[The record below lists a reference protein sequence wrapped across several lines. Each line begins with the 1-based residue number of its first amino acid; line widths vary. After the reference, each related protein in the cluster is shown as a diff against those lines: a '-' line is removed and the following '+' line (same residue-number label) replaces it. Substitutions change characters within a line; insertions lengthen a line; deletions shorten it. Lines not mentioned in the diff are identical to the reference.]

1 MTDSRELLRRTA
13 ELAADY
19 VESLGERP
27 VFPDVTPE
35 QLREALG
42 GPLPDEPLSSRSRW
56 SRSSPR
62 PPSRASSRSAAAAT
76 SAS

>member
-1 MTDSRELLRRTA
+1 MTDARELLRRTA

-35 QLREALG
+35 QLRETLG
-42 GPLPDEPLSSRSRW
+42 GPLPDEPL
-56 SRSSPR
+56 
-62 PPSRASSRSAAAAT
+62 PPEQVVEELAAAAEPGVVRSAAGAT